1 MEGIEGHVVIGLSV
15 VVLVWYFLGQQAMR
29 RRGLFLLQQARAVVP
44 ILGESPKLR
53 WLGTSAFQLTV
64 ERPAHP
70 FKALVLTVVLEPR
83 EIIFLWLVNR
93 FRQRRDLMVVR
104 GDFVARPP
112 AMGELFRAEGAGGKE
127 AHAEAISERWP
138 IAPFDANGLQL
149 APSSPILHEALLN
162 ATQSLHTQLSSL
174 LRLSIRDTSP
184 HLLLNYTL
192 RPGHEGNIG
201 DVFRCLLD
209 LACALLPTHPA

>member
-1 MEGIEGHVVIGLSV
+1 MGEIEGHVVIGLSV

-29 RRGLFLLQQARAVVP
+29 RRGLLLLQQVRAALP

-53 WLGTSAFQLTV
+53 WLGGSAFQLTL
-64 ERPAHP
+64 ERPVHP
-70 FKALVLTVVLEPR
+70 FKALTITVVLEPR
-83 EIIFLWLVNR
+83 EIVFLWLVNR

-104 GDFVARPP
+104 GDFVAPPP
-112 AMGELFRAEGAGGKE
+112 AMGELFRAEGPGGKE
-127 AHAEAISERWP
+127 ADAAALSERWP
-138 IAPFDANGLQL
+138 IDAFDASGLQL
-149 APSSPILHEALLN
+149 AASSPLLHEALRDT
-162 ATQSLHTQLSSL
+162 TQQLHTQLSSL

-192 RPGHEGNIG
+192 RPGHERNID

-209 LACALLPTHPA
+209 LARTLLPTHPT

>member
-29 RRGLFLLQQARAVVP
+29 RRGLLLLQQVRPAVP
-44 ILGESPKLR
+44 ILGESPTLR
-53 WLGTSAFQLTV
+53 WLGGSAFQLTI
-64 ERPAHP
+64 ERPMHP

-83 EIIFLWLVNR
+83 EIVFLWLVNR

-112 AMGELFRAEGAGGKE
+112 AMGELFRAEGPGGKE
-127 AHAEAISERWP
+127 AHAEAIRERWP
-138 IAPFDANGLQL
+138 IDLFDANGLQL
-149 APSSPILHEALLN
+149 AASSPLLRDMLRD
-162 ATQSLHTQLSSL
+162 ATQSLPTQLSSL
-174 LRLSIRDTSP
+174 LRLSIRDRSP

-192 RPGHEGNIG
+192 RPGQEGHIG
-201 DVFRCLLD
+201 DVFRCVLD
-209 LACALLPTHPA
+209 LAHTLIPTSPM